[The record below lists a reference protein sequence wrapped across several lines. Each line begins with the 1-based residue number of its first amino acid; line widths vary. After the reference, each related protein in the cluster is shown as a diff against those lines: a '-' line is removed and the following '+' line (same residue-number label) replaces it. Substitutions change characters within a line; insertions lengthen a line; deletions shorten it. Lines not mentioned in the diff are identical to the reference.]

1 MGASI
6 FTMSLLL
13 IESPAECDGP
23 GPKSSAAIQYC
34 MHPVII
40 LEFTLKQHILQY
52 RRGPETERRSILRA
66 YQLLMSAT
74 QI

>member
-23 GPKSSAAIQYC
+23 GPKSSASIQYC
-34 MHPVII
+34 MHPVIR
-40 LEFTLKQHILQY
+40 LEFNLKGRVSLNLFIL
-52 RRGPETERRSILRA
+52 S
-66 YQLLMSAT
+66 
-74 QI
+74 